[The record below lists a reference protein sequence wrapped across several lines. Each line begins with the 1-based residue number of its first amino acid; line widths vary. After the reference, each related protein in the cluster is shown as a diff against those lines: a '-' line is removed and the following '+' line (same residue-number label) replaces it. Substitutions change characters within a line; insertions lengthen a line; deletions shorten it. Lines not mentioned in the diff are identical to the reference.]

1 MTNSEA
7 ILARVSC
14 RKYTDTPLSEQEL
27 LQLNKAPQNLNKE
40 ELEDVVRFACTAAG
54 LSTTR
59 PGGISSVPD
68 YEAVM
73 SRFNAK

>member
-27 LQLNKAPQNLNKE
+27 LQRADK
-40 ELEDVVRFACTAAG
+40 VVYNDGSRSLIG
-54 LSTTR
+54 QLWQLLSN
-59 PGGISSVPD
+59 
-68 YEAVM
+68 M
-73 SRFNAK
+73 